1 MDNVLIF
8 LIGLVFYTYVGYGFL
23 MMLLVRITR
32 LFRSE
37 RKLEEYLPQ
46 VTLVVPCFNEA
57 DFIEAKVANTRQLDY
72 PADKFRLVFI
82 TDGSTDRSVEFL
94 KKEEG
99 VELMHRDIRAGKAA
113 AMNRAMKTV
122 DSEIVVFCDANT
134 ELERTAIRNM
144 ARHYQ
149 DPLVGGVSGE
159 KRVRKTGEA
168 DLAGS
173 GEGLYWK
180 YESTLKKLDS
190 ELWTIVGAAGELVSF
205 RTSLW
210 QDLEED
216 SILDDFM
223 MSMRIAARG
232 YRFIYEPEA
241 YAIESPSANIGEE
254 LKRKVRIAAGG
265 WQSMSRLAF
274 LLWPFPR
281 PVLSFMYISHRVLRW
296 SVSALALPV
305 IFLLNAALLT
315 ESNGLKLL
323 FVLQIFFYGTASVGA
338 WQAKK
343 NIKSRFYVP
352 YYFCL
357 MNYAVFAGFFRWTKG
372 KQSAVWER
380 SKRA

>member
-1 MDNVLIF
+1 MALPF
-8 LIGLVFYTYVGYGFL
+8 GTQAC
-23 MMLLVRITR
+23 
-32 LFRSE
+32 
-37 RKLEEYLPQ
+37 LPQ

-159 KRVRKTGEA
+159 KRVRKTEA

-190 ELWTIVGAAGELVSF
+190 EPLDHSRRCRRIGELS
-205 RTSLW
+205 
-210 QDLEED
+210 
-216 SILDDFM
+216 DF
-223 MSMRIAARG
+223 
-232 YRFIYEPEA
+232 
-241 YAIESPSANIGEE
+241 
-254 LKRKVRIAAGG
+254 LVAG
-265 WQSMSRLAF
+265 
-274 LLWPFPR
+274 P
-281 PVLSFMYISHRVLRW
+281 
-296 SVSALALPV
+296 
-305 IFLLNAALLT
+305 
-315 ESNGLKLL
+315 
-323 FVLQIFFYGTASVGA
+323 
-338 WQAKK
+338 
-343 NIKSRFYVP
+343 
-352 YYFCL
+352 
-357 MNYAVFAGFFRWTKG
+357 
-372 KQSAVWER
+372 
-380 SKRA
+380 